1 MAEEEK
7 INLLKD
13 LGFTE
18 YEAKIYLALLY
29 LKKADTRTIAKETKI
44 PQTKAYQVAKKLIE
58 RGFLK
63 IVAGHPIMFEV
74 VEPSIAFSK
83 PLEELEKKSE
93 NARKVIAEL
102 QEEFQKTQKLG
113 EEEIA
118 TYMNFEVL
126 KKELKKL
133 HDSAKNEICMYSRFE
148 KVDEELIESLG
159 KAVKRKVNV
168 KVVGAVKDQ
177 TSELNAYTYKKV
189 GCLVKTLSSKDYAP
203 ISFSLVDEEKGH
215 FLIRSENNPNN
226 YMDMVIKNKNL
237 VKMFRNLFDYY
248 WKKGKLLQ

>member
-1 MAEEEK
+1 MTEEK

-63 IVAGHPIMFEV
+63 IVTGHPIMFEV

-83 PLEELEKKSE
+83 PLEELEKKRE
-93 NARKVIAEL
+93 NARKIIAEL
-102 QEEFQKTQKLG
+102 QEKFQKTQKLG

-126 KKELKKL
+126 KEQLKKL
-133 HDSAKNEICMYSRFE
+133 HNSAKNEICIYSRFE
-148 KVDEELIESLG
+148 KVDKDLIESLE
-159 KAVKRKVNV
+159 KAVKRRVDV

-189 GCLVKTLSSKDYAP
+189 GCVVKTLPSKDYAP
-203 ISFSLVDEEKGH
+203 VSFSLIDEEKSH

-226 YMDMVIKNKNL
+226 YIDIVIKNKNL

>member
-1 MAEEEK
+1 
-7 INLLKD
+7 

-83 PLEELEKKSE
+83 PLEDLEKKRE
-93 NARKVIAEL
+93 NARKIIAEL

-126 KKELKKL
+126 KKELQKSDKIAKK
-133 HDSAKNEICMYSRFE
+133 EICIYSRFRI
-148 KVDEELIESLG
+148 VDNDLIESLE
-159 KAVKRKVNV
+159 KAIKRKVKV
-168 KVVGAVKDQ
+168 KVVGAIRHQ
-177 TSELNAYTYKKV
+177 TNELNAYAYKKI
-189 GCLVKTLSSKDYAP
+189 GCEVKVLPPEDYVPAF
-203 ISFSLVDEEKGH
+203 FSLIDDVRGHLHIESESNPSNYLSIIFKNEKLARMFKILFNYYWEKGKS
-215 FLIRSENNPNN
+215 LDS
-226 YMDMVIKNKNL
+226 
-237 VKMFRNLFDYY
+237 
-248 WKKGKLLQ
+248 

>member
-1 MAEEEK
+1 MEEK

-93 NARKVIAEL
+93 NARKIITEM
-102 QEEFQKTQKLG
+102 QETFQKTQKLG

-126 KKELKKL
+126 KEELKKL
-133 HDSAKNEICMYSRFE
+133 DKLAKNEICIYSRFE
-148 KVDEELIESLG
+148 RVEEDLVESLE
-159 KAVKRKVNV
+159 KAVKRKVNI
-168 KVVGAVKDQ
+168 KVVGAIKDQ
-177 TSELNAYTYKKV
+177 TSELNAYAYKKV
-189 GCLVKTLSSKDYAP
+189 GCLVKSLSREDYAP
-203 ISFSLVDEEKGH
+203 ISFSVIDEEVCH
-215 FLIRSENNPNN
+215 LHLRSENNPNN
-226 YMDMVIKNKNL
+226 YLSVVVKNKNL
-237 VKMFRNLFDYY
+237 AKMFKNLFDYY
-248 WKKGKLLQ
+248 WEKGKMLQG

>member
-1 MAEEEK
+1 MEEK
-7 INLLKD
+7 INILKE

-18 YEAKIYLALLY
+18 YEAKIYLALVY
-29 LKKADTRTIAKETKI
+29 LKKADTKTISKETGI
-44 PQTKAYQVAKKLIE
+44 QQTKAYQVAKKLVDKGVI
-58 RGFLK
+58 K
-63 IVAGHPIMFEV
+63 IIAGHPIMFGV
-74 VEPSIAFSK
+74 VDPSIAFSK
-83 PLEELEKKSE
+83 SLEDLEKKKE
-93 NARKVIAEL
+93 NAKKVITEL
-102 QEEFQKTQKLG
+102 QETFQKTQKLG

-189 GCLVKTLSSKDYAP
+189 GCLVKTLPSKDYAP
-203 ISFSLVDEEKGH
+203 VSFSLIDEEKGH
-215 FLIRSENNPNN
+215 LLIRSESNPNN
-226 YMDMVIKNKNL
+226 YMDILIKNKNL

>member
-1 MAEEEK
+1 MEEK
-7 INLLKD
+7 INILKD

-83 PLEELEKKSE
+83 PLEELEKKRE
-93 NARKVIAEL
+93 NAKKIIAEL

-126 KKELKKL
+126 KEELKKL
-133 HDSAKNEICMYSRFE
+133 DKLAKNEICIYSRFE
-148 KVDEELIESLG
+148 RFEEDLIESLE

-168 KVVGAVKDQ
+168 KVVGAVRDQ
-177 TSELNAYTYKKV
+177 TSELNAYAYKKV
-189 GCLVKTLSSKDYAP
+189 GCMVKILTSEDYAP
-203 ISFSLVDEEKGH
+203 VSFSIIDEERGH
-215 FLIRSENNPNN
+215 LLIRSESNPNN
-226 YMDMVIKNKNL
+226 YIDIMIKNKKL
-237 VKMFRNLFDYY
+237 SKMFKNLFNYY
-248 WKKGKLLQ
+248 WNKGKILQ

>member
-1 MAEEEK
+1 
-7 INLLKD
+7 

-29 LKKADTRTIAKETKI
+29 LKKADTRTIAKEAKI

-83 PLEELEKKSE
+83 PLEELEKKRE
-93 NARKVIAEL
+93 NARKIIAEL

-126 KKELKKL
+126 KKELQKSDKIAKK
-133 HDSAKNEICMYSRFE
+133 EICIYSRFRI
-148 KVDEELIESLG
+148 VDNDLIESLE
-159 KAVKRKVNV
+159 KAIKRKVKV
-168 KVVGAVKDQ
+168 KVVGAIRHQ
-177 TSELNAYTYKKV
+177 TNELNAYAYKKI
-189 GCLVKTLSSKDYAP
+189 GCEVKVLPPEDYVPAF
-203 ISFSLVDEEKGH
+203 FSLIDDVRGHLHIESESNPSNYLSIIFKNEKLARMFKILFNYYWEKGKS
-215 FLIRSENNPNN
+215 LDS
-226 YMDMVIKNKNL
+226 
-237 VKMFRNLFDYY
+237 
-248 WKKGKLLQ
+248 